1 MDEINQIHDFRSK
14 LLQSTV
20 WPHVVDY
27 VRWQQGVR
35 QAERAGAPLPPVPER
50 APVSINLDLTTACNY
65 RCDHCIDWDILNSG
79 VKHREDELRDSLRHL
94 AQRGLRSVILIGGG
108 EPTVYPRFVDM
119 VQFLKQE
126 LGQQVAVVSNG
137 GRNDR
142 ILEAAPYFTA
152 GDWVRL
158 SLDAGSDATF
168 QRMHKPRQPVTLD
181 EICAWVPRI
190 KACNP
195 QLKVGFSFIVT
206 WRGAQRDDTRIVEN
220 IDELVLATRR
230 ARDYGFDYI
239 SVKPFLVRADENG
252 SEVMDPT
259 RAEEELRTVVQKIR
273 AALAEAKQLETEHFR
288 VIESTNLKLL
298 ENQSW
303 HAYTRQPRQCH
314 MQFFRQVLTPHG
326 VFNCPVYRSVPRAKV
341 AERHG
346 YKDPDGCRDT
356 HQKTGDLIRRFDAAH
371 ECREVTCLYHA
382 ANWWLQEMIEHPE
395 MLTQIQ
401 PQPDRGD
408 YYL

>member
-1 MDEINQIHDFRSK
+1 
-14 LLQSTV
+14 
-20 WPHVVDY
+20 
-27 VRWQQGVR
+27 
-35 QAERAGAPLPPVPER
+35 
-50 APVSINLDLTTACNY
+50 
-65 RCDHCIDWDILNSG
+65 
-79 VKHREDELRDSLRHL
+79 LRDSLRHL

-126 LGQQVAVVSNG
+126 LHQQVAVVSNG

-158 SLDAGSDATF
+158 SLDAGRDDTF

-190 KACNP
+190 KQCNP
-195 QLKVGFSFIVT
+195 HLQVGFSFIIT
-206 WRGAQRDDTRIVEN
+206 WRGAQRDDAKIVEN

-314 MQFFRQVLTPHG
+314 LQFFRQVLTPHG

-346 YKDPDGCRDT
+346 YKDADGCRDT
-356 HQKTGDLIRRFDAAH
+356 HQKTGELIRRFDAAH

-382 ANWWLQEMIEHPE
+382 TNWWLQELIEHPG